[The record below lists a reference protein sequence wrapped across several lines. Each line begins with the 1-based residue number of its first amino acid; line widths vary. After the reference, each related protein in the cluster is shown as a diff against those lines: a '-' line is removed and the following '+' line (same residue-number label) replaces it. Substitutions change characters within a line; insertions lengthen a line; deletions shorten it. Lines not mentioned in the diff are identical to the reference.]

1 MCFKR
6 IIYYIFEFEL
16 DKKIN
21 TLLFA
26 VELVLE
32 TGETA

>member
-1 MCFKR
+1 MCFKGV
-6 IIYYIFEFEL
+6 IYYIFELEL

-26 VELVLE
+26 VVLE
-32 TGETA
+32 MGETA